1 MVSFRYVLVFLNFF
15 EFLKFFNFSVNIFFN
30 DEKHTQWN
38 LDTKVKI
45 FHESISCFMKC
56 PWNCFHEMLWKEN
69 FSFILPF
76 LTHIKW
82 DVFISLSLRLLLK
95 CEFDTDVKLENY
107 SHHDG
112 EQLLFIKKYISIEG
126 CSCNLYIQKQP
137 PEVFCKKAVVRNFV
151 KFTGKQL
158 CQRLFFHKF
167 CRPRL
172 QLY

>member
-1 MVSFRYVLVFLNFF
+1 MKVFHVL
-15 EFLKFFNFSVNIFFN
+15 
-30 DEKHTQWN
+30 WN
-38 LDTKVKI
+38 APETV
-45 FHESISCFMKC
+45 FMKC
-56 PWNCFHEMLWKEN
+56 SERKISHC
-69 FSFILPF
+69 ILPF